1 MESARRATAADA
13 DRVAELSGVLR
24 SELAG
29 QRGADLLLGAATA
42 LTPAVVVAALAEPDT
57 LVLVGCLDDV
67 VVGYATATVDVLT
80 DGTRVAVVGEM
91 GVEPEARS
99 VGVGEALVGEVL
111 AWAGARGCVGVDAP
125 ALPGQRATKNF
136 FEAHG
141 FTARLLT
148 VHRPL

>member
-1 MESARRATAADA
+1 MAALA
-13 DRVAELSGVLR
+13 AALR

-29 QRGADLLLGAATA
+29 ERGADLLLGAQEFPTA
-42 LTPAVVVAALAEPDT
+42 GRVVDALADPAA

-67 VVGYATATVDVLT
+67 VVGYARAAVRTLV
-80 DGTRVAVVGEM
+80 DGTRVAVVEEL
-91 GVEPEARS
+91 GVEPEARA

-111 AWAGARGCVGVDAP
+111 AWAADQRCVGVDAP

-148 VHRPL
+148 VHRPVGP